1 MYTERD
7 LVNTILSGDNNAF
20 TTLVQ
25 RYERLVWHIVM
36 KLTDDQDTIK
46 DISQEVF
53 IRVFQKLK
61 DFGFRS
67 KLSTWIATVAYRTAV
82 NELKKKNFRISHE
95 TLEIHEWQEQFID
108 RVHPENIATQKELKQ
123 IIFQAIER
131 LPKQY
136 KLVLTLYHMEDF
148 NYKEISEIT
157 QMPEGT
163 VKNYLFRARKLLK
176 EMLKKKLKRE
186 SFLVI

>member
-1 MYTERD
+1 MHTDRD
-7 LVNTILSGDNNAF
+7 LVNTILGGDNRAF
-20 TTLVQ
+20 TILVK
-25 RYERLVWHIVM
+25 RHERLVWHIVM

-53 IRVFQKLK
+53 IRIYQKLK

-82 NELKKKNFRISHE
+82 NELKKRNRKIAQD
-95 TLEIHEWQEQFID
+95 IHQINEWKEQFID
-108 RVHPENIATQKELKQ
+108 IAHPEYIATQKELKQ
-123 IIFQAIER
+123 MIRQAIDR
-131 LPKQY
+131 LPDQY
-136 KLVLTLYHMEDF
+136 KMVLTLYHMEEF
-148 NYKEISEIT
+148 NYQEISDIT
-157 QMPEGT
+157 EMPPGT

-176 EMLKKKLKRE
+176 EMLKKKLNKE